1 MRPLMVLCA
10 AVAVALPAAFPVAF
24 PARAQTLDPAT
35 EYAACMA
42 LAADRPLEAFE
53 RAGTWLGLGG
63 GLPAEHCR
71 AAAMMELGEEE
82 AAATAL
88 EDLAQSSRTSAEIK
102 VGLLRHA
109 AEAWRRADQDERAFG
124 VIEAALRIAPASP
137 DALED
142 RAVLHA
148 DANRLWDA
156 VDDLNAALD
165 AEPARVSALVL
176 RAAAYRRLETFDL
189 AQADLERARKID
201 PGAVEVFVERG
212 ALALAT
218 GRPDD
223 ARQDWMQ
230 VLRAAPDSP
239 AAQVARANLERLD
252 VSTQ

>member
-1 MRPLMVLCA
+1 MRSLMVLCA
-10 AVAVALPAAFPVAF
+10 AVAVAF
-24 PARAQTLDPAT
+24 PASAQTLDPAT

-42 LAADRPLEAFE
+42 LAAERPLEAFE
-53 RAGTWLGLGG
+53 RAGTWQGLGG
-63 GLPAEHCR
+63 GVPAEHCR
-71 AAAMMELGEEE
+71 AAALLELGEEE

-88 EDLAQSSRTSAEIK
+88 EDLARFSQTSADIK
-102 VGLLRHA
+102 VGLLRHS
-109 AEAWRRADQDERAFG
+109 AEAWRRAGQDERAFG

-148 DANRLWDA
+148 DADRLWNA

-165 AEPARVSALVL
+165 ADPARLSALVL
-176 RAAAYRRLETFDL
+176 RAAAYRRLDTFDL
-189 AQADLERARKID
+189 AQADLDRARTID
-201 PGAVEVFVERG
+201 PGAVEVFLERG